1 MELSSV
7 VSFLYLCKWENWAFE
22 YLKGNNNVATILAKT
37 ACTVITIPLVN
48 LIAIDII
55 LSIRDFVSPFEVP
68 VKFIAAKML
77 STKNKPTIVG

>member
-1 MELSSV
+1 MRLSCW
-7 VSFLYLCKWENWAFE
+7 FNLWENWAFE